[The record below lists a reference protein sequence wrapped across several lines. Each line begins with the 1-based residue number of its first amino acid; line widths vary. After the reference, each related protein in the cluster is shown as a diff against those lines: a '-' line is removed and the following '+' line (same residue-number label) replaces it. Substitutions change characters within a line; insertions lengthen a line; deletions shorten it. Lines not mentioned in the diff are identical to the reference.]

1 MDQLLQ
7 GLFSNLGAS
16 QPAPPLPPALEMLR
30 SIGDEQTFMRV
41 SGFALVAF
49 LLTSMVN
56 MAQEYKAQL
65 ASCPSVRASTWKKV
79 ETKSSSSEAV
89 AVPNNGAEIAAA
101 AHKSQPGL
109 NAPPANVSASPI
121 CCGLNSSS

>member
-16 QPAPPLPPALEMLR
+16 QPEPPLPPALEMLR

-49 LLTSMVN
+49 LFDVVN
-56 MAQEYKAQL
+56 IAQEYKSQL
-65 ASCPSVRASTWKKV
+65 ASCPSVRASTWKKL

-89 AVPNNGAEIAAA
+89 AEPNSGAEIAAAA
-101 AHKSQPGL
+101 AHKSQPAL
-109 NAPPANVSASPI
+109 NAPPANVYTSPI